1 MLTWIVANIVY
12 VAIGLAVYFF
22 GLCLTWGY
30 LVGKG
35 WFRNR
40 YYDDGTTEFWLT
52 VIWPL
57 FWVAWLF
64 WNTRSFFWYFV
75 RYSPFWLAYDFGMY
89 LSGASRESQAGK

>member
-1 MLTWIVANIVY
+1 MLDWIIANIVY
-12 VAIGLAVYFF
+12 VSIGLAVYFF
-22 GLCLTWGY
+22 VACFTSGY

-35 WFRNR
+35 WFRNS
-40 YYDDGTTEFWLT
+40 YYDDGTTEIC

-57 FWVAWLF
+57 FWVAWFF

-89 LSGASRESQAGK
+89 LSGARRDKSSSN